1 MFIVTI
7 CQGQMT
13 QALRIIS
20 FDDNHFSYYPINY
33 HFLWPLHTNL
43 QVMKSRKNLSYQAP
57 KIALLEIF
65 RPISK
70 KAEESMP

>member
-20 FDDNHFSYYPINY
+20 FDDSHFSYYPINY
-33 HFLWPLHTNL
+33 HFL
-43 QVMKSRKNLSYQAP
+43 
-57 KIALLEIF
+57 
-65 RPISK
+65 
-70 KAEESMP
+70 